1 MQAFTS
7 SEIYEFFS
15 LYGRIIV
22 AVLSG
27 IAKQVLKQHEIDLK
41 NERPVRAECRYSLP
55 FCV

>member
-22 AVLSG
+22 AVRSG